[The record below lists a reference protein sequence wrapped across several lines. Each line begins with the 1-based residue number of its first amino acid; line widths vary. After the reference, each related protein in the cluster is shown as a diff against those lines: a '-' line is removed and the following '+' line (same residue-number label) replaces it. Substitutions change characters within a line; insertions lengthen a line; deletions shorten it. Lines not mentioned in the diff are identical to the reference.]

1 MTTIDVTEP
10 GGEAPPEDEKRLR
23 RSRSDRWIAGVA
35 GGLAEYFGL
44 SAAVYRVLFVALA
57 FAGGTGILLYV
68 AIALVMPAADR
79 DESILAEAL
88 RRHRNRPWLVIG
100 LGLLA
105 LVFLAG
111 PLGHGPFFAGPVA
124 VLCSLLLAGA
134 IGVIVWAARGG
145 GKRLAA
151 VLGVLVLLLTVAAV
165 GAVAAAYEH
174 GGIGDRHERP
184 VSAADLQDEYRLGA
198 GRLRL
203 DLTAVELPA
212 GETRVEVD
220 VGVGEVEVTVPE
232 DVAVSASGRADS
244 GDVDV
249 FGLDADGRHI
259 RQDVVDTG
267 FADADRRLVIDA
279 RIRAGELT
287 IER

>member
-10 GGEAPPEDEKRLR
+10 GGEAPPDEEKRLR
-23 RSRSDRWIAGVA
+23 RSRSDRWIAGVC

-68 AIALVMPAADR
+68 AVALVMPAADR
-79 DESILAEAL
+79 DESILSEAL
-88 RRHRNRPWLVIG
+88 SRHRNRPWLVIG
-100 LGLLA
+100 LALLA

-111 PLGHGPFFAGPVA
+111 PLGHGPLFAGPIA
-124 VLCSLLLAGA
+124 VLFSLVLASV

-145 GKRLAA
+145 GRRLAVVLA
-151 VLGVLVLLLTVAAV
+151 VFVLLVAGAV
-165 GAVAAAYEH
+165 GGAVAAAYAH

-184 VSAADLQDEYRLGA
+184 ASAAELKDEYRLGI
-198 GRLRL
+198 GQLRL

-220 VGVGEVEVTVPE
+220 MGFGEVEVTVPE
-232 DVAVSASGRADS
+232 GVAVRASGRA
-244 GDVDV
+244 GAGEIDV
-249 FGLDADGRHI
+249 FGLDAEGR
-259 RQDVVDTG
+259 DVRKDVTD
-267 FADADRRLVIDA
+267 FDFENAERRLVIDA
-279 RIRAGELT
+279 RVGAGELR

>member
-1 MTTIDVTEP
+1 MSTTDVTEP
-10 GGEAPPEDEKRLR
+10 GDEAPPEDEKRLR
-23 RSRSDRWIAGVA
+23 RSRNDRWIAGVS

-68 AIALVMPAADR
+68 AVALVMPAADR
-79 DESILAEAL
+79 DESILSEAL
-88 RRHRNRPWLVIG
+88 SRQRNRPWLVIG
-100 LGLLA
+100 LALLA
-105 LVFLAG
+105 LALLAG
-111 PLGHGPFFAGPVA
+111 PLGHGPFFAGPIA

-134 IGVIVWAARGG
+134 IGLIVWAARGG
-145 GKRLAA
+145 GRRLAA
-151 VLGVLVLLLTVAAV
+151 VVGVLVLLLAIAAV

-184 VSAADLQDEYRLGA
+184 VSAADLEDEYRLGA
-198 GRLRL
+198 GRLQL
-203 DLTAVELPA
+203 DLTALTLPA
-212 GETRVEVD
+212 GETHVEVD

-232 DVAVSASGRADS
+232 GMAVSASGRADS
-244 GDVDV
+244 GEVSV
-249 FGLDADGRHI
+249 FGLDTDGRHI
-259 RQDVVDTG
+259 RQDVVDPD

-279 RIRAGELT
+279 RIRAGELR